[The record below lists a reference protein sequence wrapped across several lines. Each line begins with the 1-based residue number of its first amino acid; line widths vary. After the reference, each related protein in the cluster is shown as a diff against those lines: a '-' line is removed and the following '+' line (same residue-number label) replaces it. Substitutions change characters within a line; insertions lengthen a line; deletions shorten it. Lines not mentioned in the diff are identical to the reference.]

1 MYNIYVD
8 ILDQILSSLPAAL
21 FGIFAVFLVF
31 GMLFGAGRGAK
42 RSLLRLLTVVVF
54 ILIAFLITPS
64 LSQWVYGWDISI
76 AGNTPAEWVEEM
88 VQTLRQD
95 ESMAYLVPFVPY
107 IKDVVIGL
115 AFALISVI
123 LFLLMYLLVKPL
135 SWIVYAILAGIIAPK
150 RNAKG
155 KLNPK
160 HAGWGLLIGA
170 VQGVVLF
177 FFFMLP
183 INSLISITAE
193 VAAYQGYNP
202 ETVQAA
208 TMADDRLDD
217 ALDDDIFTAETNT
230 DQQTGITDTL
240 PEAVQKISQATQ
252 GYQNVLRYTGLEFV
266 SRWAFNY
273 QMTVQTNDV
282 SINISN
288 DLVTGAELVIDLNAI
303 EPLIDRLWESDDFA
317 AGLATFSHQDFE
329 TVRHIIN
336 KVFDFEILKVGDIIF
351 KNFDNILA
359 ASITGDETLLT
370 GTDDVCQDSIYGRL
384 TQSLASARIENAP
397 ANFVKGLRAMVGY
410 VAEQQ
415 FNLVK
420 NDLLQAVNI
429 TEDLS
434 ILPVAYPDAAHP
446 TSILS
451 ALTQN
456 DLTPAAYFD
465 ILLAPVTISDHQ
477 HGPNAVA
484 LDVLFD
490 GFRGLNFYK
499 IISRPDANNIMLYG
513 NWFDEVNFDDA
524 NLPNPQKFLRTFSAS
539 FMGTT
544 AEKTWNDFQ
553 TVSKTVLRLARDFA
567 DFNDRIT
574 AITERLQDKYPNATD
589 SELSSQA
596 LMTYLAELS
605 DDQINNLAEG
615 LNQLVFTFE
624 PVTEYAQEVVESF
637 PLDDFRPLFV
647 KLLATRDVE
656 VWRSTLRS
664 IRDMVVVVNQAQDL
678 LNEIINIDF
687 SDPNATKQLME
698 KLVDEVNGVDPTQIA
713 GVVYDLLTVG
723 EMNETVEK
731 VLTEFD
737 FAGDN
742 AAVQEEVQQLH
753 DYLENFDAETADE
766 TDKEELVN
774 IFNNIWS
781 GLRGQTA

>member
-1 MYNIYVD
+1 MYNITVD
-8 ILDQILSSLPAAL
+8 TLDQFLTYLPAVL

-42 RSLLRLLTVVVF
+42 RSLIRLLTLTGF
-54 ILIAFLITPS
+54 ILIVFLITPS

-76 AGNTPAEWVEEM
+76 AGNTPAGWVEEM
-88 VQTLRQD
+88 VQSLRQN
-95 ESMAYLVPFVPY
+95 ESTAYLAPFVPY
-107 IKDVVIGL
+107 IKEVVIGL
-115 AFALISVI
+115 AFALINII
-123 LFLLMYLLVKPL
+123 LFLLLYLLVKPL
-135 SWIVYAILAGIIAPK
+135 SWIVYCILAGIIAPK

-155 KLNPK
+155 KRNPK

-183 INSLISITAE
+183 VNSLVSMTAE
-193 VAAYQGYNP
+193 IAAYEGYNQA
-202 ETVQAA
+202 TVQ
-208 TMADDRLDD
+208 TITT
-217 ALDDDIFTAETNT
+217 DDDTSTTESDT
-230 DQQTGITDTL
+230 DKETGITATL
-240 PEAVQKISQATQ
+240 PEVVQKISQATQ
-252 GYQNVLRYTGLEFV
+252 GYQNVLRYTGLESV

-282 SINISN
+282 SINVGK
-288 DLVTGAELVIDLNAI
+288 DLVTGAELVVDLNAL
-303 EPLIDRLWESDDFA
+303 EPLYDRLWESDDFA

-329 TVRHIIN
+329 AVRYIIN

-359 ASITGDETLLT
+359 ASISGDETLLA

-384 TQSLASARIENAP
+384 AQNYASTRIENAP
-397 ANFVKGLRAMVGY
+397 ANFVQGLRAMVGY
-410 VAEQQ
+410 ITEQQ

-420 NDLLQAVNI
+420 NDLLQMVNI

-451 ALTQN
+451 ALTQA
-456 DLTPAAYFD
+456 DLMPVDYFD
-465 ILLAPVTISDHQ
+465 ILLAPVTTTDHK
-477 HGPNAVA
+477 HGTNAVA

-490 GFRGLNFYK
+490 GFRGLNAYK
-499 IISRPDANNIMLYG
+499 IISRKDANNIMLYG
-513 NWFDEVNFDDA
+513 NWFDETNFDAA

-539 FMGTT
+539 FMGVT
-544 AEKTWNDFQ
+544 ADKTWDDFQ
-553 TVSKTVLRLARDFA
+553 NVSKTVLRLARDFA

-589 SELSSQA
+589 SELASQA
-596 LMTYLAELS
+596 LMTYLAELT
-605 DDQINNLAEG
+605 DDQIDELAEG

-624 PVTEYAQEVVESF
+624 PVTEYAREVVDSF
-637 PLDDFRPLFV
+637 PSDDFRPLLV
-647 KLLATRDVE
+647 KLLETRDVE
-656 VWRSTLRS
+656 TWRSTLRS
-664 IRDMVVVVNQAQDL
+664 IRNMVIVVNQTQDL
-678 LNEIINIDF
+678 LNEIMNIDF
-687 SDPNATKQLME
+687 SDPNATKQLMD
-698 KLVDEVNGVDPTQIA
+698 KLVDEVNGADPTQIA

-731 VLTEFD
+731 VLTDFD
-737 FAGDN
+737 FGGENEAIQDD
-742 AAVQEEVQQLH
+742 VQQLH

-766 TDKEELVN
+766 ADKEELVT

-781 GLRGQTA
+781 GLRGQAE